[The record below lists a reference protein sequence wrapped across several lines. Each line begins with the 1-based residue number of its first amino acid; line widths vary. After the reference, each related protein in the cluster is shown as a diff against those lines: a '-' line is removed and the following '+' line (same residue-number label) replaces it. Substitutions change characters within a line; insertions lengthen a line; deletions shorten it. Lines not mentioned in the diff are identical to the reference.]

1 MSHPVDEPGRQATH
15 EDAGALRGPA
25 QHVTTDDVR
34 RRAHGQ
40 PHPGGPVLGEVG
52 RDLGARVA
60 GADDEDVAAG
70 VRATVAV
77 VAGQHEVAGEAVEV
91 RPVGGDRGVVVAGG
105 DDHVLGGERGAVVE
119 VDQPPGAVRCGV
131 AGRGV
136 GATTPRARHAT
147 KRAVVRDVLLE
158 VPGPPTG
165 RTGVGSGSP
174 AGPTTASACAG
185 ATVRSACATSCRPGC
200 RGRRPG
206 PEPHAHRA
214 RQPRPAR
221 RVRHR

>member
-1 MSHPVDEPGRQATH
+1 MSYLVDEPGRQATH
-15 EDAGALRGPA
+15 DDAGALRGPA

-52 RDLGARVA
+52 RHLGARVA

-77 VAGQHEVAGEAVEV
+77 VAGQHEVAGEAGEA

-105 DDHVLGGERGAVVE
+105 DDHVLGGERGAVVK

-136 GATTPRARHAT
+136 P
-147 KRAVVRDVLLE
+147 E
-158 VPGPPTG
+158 PPTG

-221 RVRHR
+221 PVRHR